1 MKRKIFIALL
11 VVLTLGFSN
20 PKIFVK
26 ANEDRLITYK
36 QKLSEINTI
45 LGTTYAFPTEEQ
57 LEAIGKEYT
66 DMVEFYYGEV
76 YSES

>member
-1 MKRKIFIALL
+1 MAAGLTDGLRETKKNMKRKIFIALL

-36 QKLSEINTI
+36 
-45 LGTTYAFPTEEQ
+45 
-57 LEAIGKEYT
+57 
-66 DMVEFYYGEV
+66 
-76 YSES
+76 